1 MLEEET
7 LVVQCWSLL
16 KLHYFS
22 SSWPLE
28 MSTTPRC
35 PLLEIA
41 AVCSYITGNSC
52 QRQSQCLALS
62 VRVWTPVQVVLFV
75 LRTCLVLVEAS
86 WSQWTGGSLGFTE
99 RCMCAWTSHSN
110 MACWIIAIH
119 TLAQVKF
126 QSYSYL
132 LFLHFILSSP
142 FLNKAAA
149 GIWQKSS
156 SFSFLHSSCSDSY
169 RRFQSKSIFLFSQW
183 IKRLHVMRKC
193 TTLQRIIIQLQFLSA
208 LWTVSAHCFGFMVP
222 TLLLIQSQHPHQ
234 CHFQLQITVSST
246 KL

>member
-1 MLEEET
+1 MLKEET
-7 LVVQCWSLL
+7 LVVHCWSLL

-52 QRQSQCLALS
+52 QRQSQCLALW

-99 RCMCAWTSHSN
+99 RCRISGRQTVIRLAGLSIHAVVQLKLHRYSNHFPHWTGSF
-110 MACWIIAIH
+110 WYV
-119 TLAQVKF
+119 TGKF
-126 QSYSYL
+126 
-132 LFLHFILSSP
+132 FIP
-142 FLNKAAA
+142 PAVT
-149 GIWQKSS
+149 Q
-156 SFSFLHSSCSDSY
+156 Y
-169 RRFQSKSIFLFSQW
+169 RRFESKSRFLY
-183 IKRLHVMRKC
+183 
-193 TTLQRIIIQLQFLSA
+193 
-208 LWTVSAHCFGFMVP
+208 
-222 TLLLIQSQHPHQ
+222 
-234 CHFQLQITVSST
+234 
-246 KL
+246 